1 MLNENAKGHLAAIIS
16 NVIFGLNISVVRSLF
31 TGSWITIPGFAIS
44 RVIICFIVYW
54 IAGLFRP
61 KEKILPMDML
71 IILAAGFFGIVVP
84 LIMFPAAIRL
94 ITPVTVS
101 LISALLPIGVLLLSA
116 FFLKEKLSVK
126 DSIGVILG
134 IAGALLV
141 VLNAQ
146 SGFQSQGSILGILF
160 ALINILSVAAYYV
173 LLRKTSENYS
183 SGVMMKWIYLMAII
197 LITPYGISDLPQ
209 QRVFSA
215 DVTILP
221 VILFGFT
228 LIVTNILGMFLI
240 PVALNRI
247 KPTTVSM
254 YNNLQPLVAS
264 VVAIIIGQD
273 VFTWDK
279 PLALVLIVSG
289 VFIVT
294 QTKSREPDRKE
305 AV

>member
-1 MLNENAKGHLAAIIS
+1 MLSENTKGHLAAIIG

-44 RVIICFIVYW
+44 RVIICLAVYW
-54 IAGLFRP
+54 LIGLFRP
-61 KEKILPMDML
+61 REKILPMDMV
-71 IILAAGFFGIVVP
+71 IILIAGFFGIFVP

-101 LISALLPIGVLLLSA
+101 LISALLPIAVLLLSA
-116 FFLKEKLSVK
+116 ILLKEKLSVK
-126 DSIGVILG
+126 KTIGVILG
-134 IAGALLV
+134 ISGAFLV
-141 VLNAQ
+141 VINAK
-146 SGFQSQGSILGILF
+146 SGFQSQGSILGIFF
-160 ALINILSVAAYYV
+160 AVINILCVAAYYV
-173 LLRKTSENYS
+173 MLRKTSESYS
-183 SGVMMKWIYLMAII
+183 TAVMMKWIYLMSII
-197 LITPYGISDLPQ
+197 LITPYGSSDLPQ
-209 QRVFSA
+209 QRVFSQ

-221 VILFGFT
+221 MLQFGFT
-228 LIVTNILGMFLI
+228 LLLTNILGMFLI

-247 KPTTVSM
+247 KPTTVSI

-264 VVAIIIGQD
+264 AVAIIIGQD

-294 QTKSREPDRKE
+294 QTKSRKPGVKE
-305 AV
+305 VV